1 MVLNGFKKHQFNEDF
16 IKNLN
21 DDNDI
26 GYFIEGGVWYPEELH
41 EHCKKWFSLFV
52 ERNENWKSWKASSQL
67 AW

>member
-26 GYFIEGGVWYPEELH
+26 GYFIEGGVQYPEELH
-41 EHCKKWFSLFV
+41 EHCKK
-52 ERNENWKSWKASSQL
+52 
-67 AW
+67 